1 MGRRTETGAGPTISS
16 TLMGKVPCGGSDNLA
31 TESRYRARA
40 ASVSSTAFMPR
51 RPLPPGRSL
60 HPPAGR
66 SLPTHA
72 DEARWT
78 LRRVMML
85 YSLALEARQGG
96 RKRRRAIRGK
106 GAEQTRQVRYVK
118 VVRDVHRVRAA
129 LNGRTRVECRATVAP
144 ASAAD
149 DRLHGR
155 VLRRRRGDGRREVW
169 LGRGRGEATRNIY
182 YSVRRLPPGHDPGAA
197 RGEAPVGRQRGSR
210 PCNILVEGRG
220 GDRPRHEVR
229 EVRIC
234 TIEMNLVGR
243 RPDPTRRTSERAEAR
258 RSRPR
263 LRPRKTG
270 CRCRDHVAHGA
281 HGVTRPPW
289 ARDQGSPR
297 PGDHGRHSGHGDE
310 DGDAPA
316 VITAITAPT
325 AAHAPRGA

>member
-1 MGRRTETGAGPTISS
+1 VTALGPEPRPRGRPALTA
-16 TLMGKVPCGGSDNLA
+16 
-31 TESRYRARA
+31 YRARR
-40 ASVSSTAFMPR
+40 TDPD
-51 RPLPPGRSL
+51 PGPHLR
-60 HPPAGR
+60 HW
-66 SLPTHA
+66 
-72 DEARWT
+72 EAT
-78 LRRVMML
+78 
-85 YSLALEARQGG
+85 SLAMESGSGG
-96 RKRRRAIRGK
+96 
-106 GAEQTRQVRYVK
+106 
-118 VVRDVHRVRAA
+118 
-129 LNGRTRVECRATVAP
+129 
-144 ASAAD
+144 
-149 DRLHGR
+149 
-155 VLRRRRGDGRREVW
+155 
-169 LGRGRGEATRNIY
+169 GRGEATRNIY

-229 EVRIC
+229 EVRIS
-234 TIEMNLVGR
+234 TIEMNIARR